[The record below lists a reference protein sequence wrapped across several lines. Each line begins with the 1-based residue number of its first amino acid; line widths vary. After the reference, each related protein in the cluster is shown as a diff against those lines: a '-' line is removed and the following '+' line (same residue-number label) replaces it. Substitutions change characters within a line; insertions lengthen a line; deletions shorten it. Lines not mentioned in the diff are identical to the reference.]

1 MKKYLIFAASALALA
16 SCSSDDFLGE
26 NPGNVQNATTAINF
40 GGEAGKTTRGIQTGS
55 AAAATLKNHFVVF
68 GDKTN
73 AAGTKAVYDH
83 YDVQWIGDGDDK
95 KTQTNQ
101 HGWEYVGYTPNKN
114 SSLATDAKQSIKYW
128 DYSADEYNFAAFS
141 LGELTSQ
148 TENNPYENQVDKNAT
163 TIESGKVKI
172 SQIESKAT
180 KYTIEGSAEAIAKL
194 YISDRVTAKPSNT
207 TSPDINYQNAVQFN
221 FRALKS
227 LVRLGIFETVP
238 GYSVK
243 EVKFY
248 SSTNTTSA
256 QATNTPGLYAT
267 TTSIPAGNG
276 KATVTFGAKDAN
288 DGSYNK
294 AKVEWT
300 ANNNVKDI
308 TFKELT
314 LTGVDSKEDAGTTN
328 QYIGRTPST
337 ASLPTEYTTVI
348 PSTGIGA
355 LTLKV
360 DYTLVSTDGSNEEIK
375 VTGATA
381 TVPSEYTQWQ
391 PNYSYTYIFKISD
404 KTNGST
410 GTPETN
416 PAGLYPITFDAIVT
430 ETETGKQET
439 ITTVETPSITTYAKD
454 AINNNEYK
462 TDNHIYVSVSGANG
476 KSEELFKET
485 ITSTEESSTTSYTYY
500 AKLYKLSGTTESIT
514 EAEAEAILKNYK
526 TLGGKI
532 LTEEGTYP
540 TNTKDSRFVDQIDAN
555 DAVDGVAVK
564 GNFFK
569 FKPTEEGTYVFAYEK
584 GDVKSYKVIKV
595 TAVTPVP

>member
-55 AAAATLKNHFVVF
+55 AAASTLKNHFVVF

-73 AAGTKAVYDH
+73 DAGTQAVYDH
-83 YDVQWIGDGDDK
+83 YDVQWIGNGDDK

-101 HGWEYVGYTPNKN
+101 HGWEYVGYKPNKN

-128 DYSADEYNFAAFS
+128 DYSATEYNFAAFS

-148 TENNPYENQVDKNAT
+148 TENNPYENQVKYDVTGDVETN
-163 TIESGKVKI
+163 KVRISKI
-172 SQIESKAT
+172 ASKASQ
-180 KYTIEGSAEAIAKL
+180 YTIEGSAGNIAKL
-194 YISDRVTAKPSNT
+194 YISDRVTAKLTGATDPEI
-207 TSPDINYQNAVQFN
+207 DYQKAVQFN

-300 ANNNVKDI
+300 ADNNVKDI

-360 DYTLVSTDGSNEEIK
+360 DYTLVSTDGSNEKIK

-381 TVPSEYTQWQ
+381 VVPAEYTKWQ

-410 GTPETN
+410 GGGT
-416 PAGLYPITFDAIVT
+416 AGLYPITFDAIVT

-454 AINNNEYK
+454 AINNEYK
-462 TDNHIYVSVSGANG
+462 TDNNIYVSVSGTNG

-485 ITSTEESSTTSYTYY
+485 TTSIEESSTTSYTYY
-500 AKLYKLSGTTESIT
+500 AKLYKLNAGATIT
-514 EAEAEAILKNYK
+514 EAEVPSILNA
-526 TLGGKI
+526 TGMSLGGKI

-569 FKPTEEGTYVFAYEK
+569 FTPTAEGTYVFAYEK

-595 TAVTPVP
+595 AATTVAP

>member
-40 GGEAGKTTRGIQTGS
+40 GGDAGKTTRANKTGEN
-55 AAAATLKNHFVVF
+55 AANALQKHFVVY
-68 GDKTN
+68 GAKTN
-73 AAGTKAVYDH
+73 DAGTQAVYDH
-83 YDVQWIGDGDDK
+83 YDVKWIGDEADK

-114 SSLATDAKQSIKYW
+114 SNLATDATQSIKYW
-128 DYSADEYNFAAFS
+128 DYSASEYNFAAFS
-141 LGELTSQ
+141 LGELTDE
-148 TENNPYENQVDKNAT
+148 TDPYKNQLKHDAT
-163 TIESGKVKI
+163 DAVTAGNVKI
-172 SQIESKAT
+172 SKIDSKAT
-180 KYTIEGSAEAIAKL
+180 TYTVEGAVDDITKL
-194 YISDRVTAKPSNT
+194 YISDRITAKPNGST
-207 TSPDINYQNAVQFN
+207 PDIDYNKPVQFN

-256 QATNTPGLYAT
+256 QATETPSLYAT
-267 TTSIPAGNG
+267 TNSIPAGEG

-300 ANNNVKDI
+300 ADNNVKDI

-337 ASLPTEYTTVI
+337 ASLPTKYTTVI

-410 GTPETN
+410 GGGT
-416 PAGLYPITFDAIVT
+416 AGLYPITFDAIVT

-454 AINNNEYK
+454 AINNEYK
-462 TDNHIYVSVSGANG
+462 TGNHIYVSVSGANG

-500 AKLYKLSGTTESIT
+500 AKLYKLYCTTESIT
-514 EAEAEAILKNYK
+514 EAEAEAILKNNK
-526 TLGGKI
+526 TLGEKI

-569 FKPTEEGTYVFAYEK
+569 FTPTAEGTYVFAYEK
-584 GDVKSYKVIKV
+584 DDVKSYKVIKV
-595 TAVTPVP
+595 AATTVAP

>member
-1 MKKYLIFAASALALA
+1 MYMKKYVFLAVSALALA
-16 SCSSDDFLGE
+16 SCSSDDFVGTE
-26 NPGNVQNATTAINF
+26 GGNVENGANKAINF
-40 GGEAGKTTRGIQTGS
+40 GGGTGKITRASEGE
-55 AAAATLKNHFVVF
+55 AAATLLGSHFVVF
-68 GDKTN
+68 GDKTT
-73 AAGTKAVYDH
+73 GSTTHTVYDH
-83 YDVQWIGDGDDK
+83 YDVKWIGK
-95 KTQTNQ
+95 NVATQSNQ
-101 HGWEYVGYTPNKN
+101 NGWEYVGLTPNKN
-114 SSLATDAKQSIKYW
+114 SSLADATQTIKYW

-148 TENNPYENQVDKNAT
+148 TENNPYENQVKYDVTGDVENN
-163 TIESGKVKI
+163 KVRI
-172 SQIESKAT
+172 SQIASKAST
-180 KYTIEGSAEAIAKL
+180 YTIEGSAEDIAKL
-194 YISDRVTAKPSNT
+194 YISDRVTAKPKGT
-207 TSPDINYQNAVQFN
+207 TSPDIDYQKAVQFN

-227 LVRLGIFETVP
+227 QVRMGIFEIIP

-243 EVKFY
+243 DVKFY
-248 SSTNTTSA
+248 SSNTSTP
-256 QATNTPGLYAT
+256 ATETPSLYAT
-267 TTSIPAGNG
+267 TNSIPAGEG
-276 KATVTFGAKDAN
+276 KATVTFGASGATD
-288 DGSYNK
+288 YNK
-294 AKVEWT
+294 AKVEWE
-300 ANNNVKDI
+300 AQNNVENIKFGALSKKKEEAKEEAGI
-308 TFKELT
+308 T
-314 LTGVDSKEDAGTTN
+314 
-328 QYIGRTPST
+328 YIGRTAND
-337 ASLPTEYTTVI
+337 ASLPTKYTTVI
-348 PSTGIGA
+348 PSTEIGA

-410 GTPETN
+410 GGGT
-416 PAGLYPITFDAIVT
+416 AGLYPIVFDAIVT

-439 ITTVETPSITTYAKD
+439 ITTVETRSITTYAKD

-462 TDNHIYVSVSGANG
+462 TGNHIYVSVSGANG

-485 ITSTEESSTTSYTYY
+485 TTSTEESSTTSYTYY

-514 EAEAEAILKNYK
+514 EAEAEAILKNNN
-526 TLGGKI
+526 TLGGKT

-569 FKPTEEGTYVFAYEK
+569 FTPTEEGIYVFAYEN
-584 GDVKSYKVIKV
+584 GNIKSYKVIKV
-595 TAVTPVP
+595 TK

>member
-1 MKKYLIFAASALALA
+1 MKKYLIFAASALVLA

-40 GGEAGKTTRGIQTGS
+40 GGEAGKTTRGNQTGS
-55 AAAATLKNHFVVF
+55 AAAATLKNHFVVY
-68 GDKTN
+68 GAKTN
-73 AAGTKAVYDH
+73 DAETQAVYDH
-83 YDVQWIGDGDDK
+83 YDVKWIGDEADK

-114 SSLATDAKQSIKYW
+114 SSLATDATQSIKYW
-128 DYSADEYNFAAFS
+128 DYSASEYNFAAFS
-141 LGELTSQ
+141 LGKLTDE
-148 TENNPYENQVDKNAT
+148 TDPYKNQLKHDAT
-163 TIESGKVKI
+163 DAVTAGNVKI
-172 SQIESKAT
+172 SKIDSKAT
-180 KYTIEGSAEAIAKL
+180 TYTVEGAVGDITKL
-194 YISDRVTAKPSNT
+194 YISDRITAKPNGST
-207 TSPDINYQNAVQFN
+207 PDIDYNQPVQFN

-256 QATNTPGLYAT
+256 QATKTPGLYAT
-267 TTSIPAGNG
+267 TNSIPAGEG

-300 ANNNVKDI
+300 ASNNVKDI

-360 DYTLVSTDGSNEEIK
+360 DYTLVSTDGSNEKIK

-381 TVPSEYTQWQ
+381 VVPAEYTKWQ

-410 GTPETN
+410 GGGT
-416 PAGLYPITFDAIVT
+416 AGLYPITFDAIVT

-454 AINNNEYK
+454 AINNEYK
-462 TDNHIYVSVSGANG
+462 TDNNIYVSVSGTNG

-485 ITSTEESSTTSYTYY
+485 TTSIEESSTTSYTYY
-500 AKLYKLSGTTESIT
+500 AKLYNLNAGATIT
-514 EAEAEAILKNYK
+514 EAEVPSILNA
-526 TLGGKI
+526 TGMSLGGKI
-532 LTEEGTYP
+532 LTQEFTYD
-540 TNTKDSRFVDQIDAN
+540 TNTKNSHFVSQIDAD

-569 FKPTEEGTYVFAYEK
+569 FTPTAKGTYVFAYEK
-584 GDVKSYKVIKV
+584 GAVKSYKVIKV
-595 TAVTPVP
+595 TAVTPAP

>member
-40 GGEAGKTTRGIQTGS
+40 GGDAGKITRANKTRVD
-55 AAAATLKNHFVVF
+55 AANALQKHFVVY
-68 GDKTN
+68 GAKTN
-73 AAGTKAVYDH
+73 DAGTQAVYDH
-83 YDVQWIGDGDDK
+83 YDVKWIGVEADK

-128 DYSADEYNFAAFS
+128 DYSATEYNFAAFS
-141 LGELTSQ
+141 LGELTDE
-148 TENNPYENQVDKNAT
+148 TDPYKNQLKHDAT
-163 TIESGKVKI
+163 DAVTAGNVKI
-172 SQIESKAT
+172 SQINSMAS
-180 KYTIEGSAEAIAKL
+180 KYTVEGAVGDITKL
-194 YISDRVTAKPSNT
+194 YISDRITAKPNGST
-207 TSPDINYQNAVQFN
+207 PDIDYNKPVQFN

-256 QATNTPGLYAT
+256 QATETPSLYAT
-267 TTSIPAGNG
+267 TNSIPAGEG

-294 AKVEWT
+294 AKVTWT

-308 TFKELT
+308 IFKELT

-360 DYTLVSTDGSNEEIK
+360 DYTLVSTDGSYEEIK

-454 AINNNEYK
+454 AINNEYK
-462 TDNHIYVSVSGANG
+462 TGKNIYVSVSDANG
-476 KSEELFKET
+476 TSQELFKET
-485 ITSTEESSTTSYTYY
+485 TTSTEESSTTYYTYY
-500 AKLYKLSGTTESIT
+500 AKLYKLNADATIT
-514 EAEAEAILKNYK
+514 EAEVPSILNA
-526 TLGGKI
+526 TGMSLGGKT
-532 LTEEGTYP
+532 LTQEFTYD
-540 TNTKDSRFVDQIDAN
+540 TNTKDSHFVSQIDAD
-555 DAVDGVAVK
+555 DAVDGVAVNGK
-564 GNFFK
+564 FFK
-569 FKPTEEGTYVFAYEK
+569 FIPTAGTYVFAYEK
-584 GDVKSYKVIKV
+584 DDVKSYKVIKV
-595 TAVTPVP
+595 TAVTPAP

>member
-1 MKKYLIFAASALALA
+1 MYMKKYIFLAVSALALA
-16 SCSSDDFLGE
+16 SCSSEDFVGTE
-26 NPGNVQNATTAINF
+26 GGNVENGANKAINF
-40 GGEAGKTTRGIQTGS
+40 GGETGKITRAGQKIEQDAANALGS
-55 AAAATLKNHFVVF
+55 HFVVF
-68 GDKTN
+68 GDKTT
-73 AAGTKAVYDH
+73 GSTTHTVYDH
-83 YDVQWIGDGDDK
+83 YDVKWIGKDAA
-95 KTQTNQ
+95 TQSNQ
-101 HGWEYVGYTPNKN
+101 KGWEYVGLTPNKN
-114 SSLATDAKQSIKYW
+114 SSLADATQTIKYW

-148 TENNPYENQVDKNAT
+148 TENNPYENQVKYDVTGDVENN
-163 TIESGKVKI
+163 KVRI
-172 SQIESKAT
+172 SQIASKAS

-194 YISDRVTAKPSNT
+194 YISDRVTATNSNT
-207 TSPDINYQNAVQFN
+207 KSPDINYKDAVQFN

-256 QATNTPGLYAT
+256 QATKTPGLYAT
-267 TTSIPAGNG
+267 TTTIPAGNG
-276 KATVTFGAKDAN
+276 TATVTFGAKDAT

-294 AKVEWT
+294 AKVTWT
-300 ANNNVKDI
+300 AENNVKDI

-410 GTPETN
+410 GGGT
-416 PAGLYPITFDAIVT
+416 AGLYPIVFDAIVT
-430 ETETGKQET
+430 ETETGNQET
-439 ITTVETPSITTYAKD
+439 ITTVETRSITTYAKD
-454 AINNNEYK
+454 AINNEYLPN
-462 TDNHIYVSVSGANG
+462 TNIYVSVSSANG
-476 KSEELFKET
+476 TSEKLYEE
-485 ITSTEESSTTSYTYY
+485 ITPEEGQTVSYKYY

-514 EAEAEAILKNYK
+514 EAEAEAILKNNK
-526 TLGGKI
+526 TLGGKT
-532 LTEEGTYP
+532 LTEEGTYS
-540 TNTKDSRFVDQIDAN
+540 KDQIDNHFVSQIDAA
-555 DAVDGVAVK
+555 DAVDGVAVE

-569 FKPTEEGTYVFAYEK
+569 FTPTAGTYVFAYEN
-584 GDVKSYKVIKV
+584 GNIKSYKVIKV
-595 TAVTPVP
+595 TQ

>member
-1 MKKYLIFAASALALA
+1 MKKYLIFAASAFALA

-40 GGEAGKTTRGIQTGS
+40 GGDAGKTTRANKTGVD
-55 AAAATLKNHFVVF
+55 AANALQKHFVVY

-73 AAGTKAVYDH
+73 DTETQAVYDH
-83 YDVQWIGDGDDK
+83 YDVKWIGDEADK

-114 SSLATDAKQSIKYW
+114 SNLATDAKQSIKYW
-128 DYSADEYNFAAFS
+128 DYSATEYNFAAFS

-163 TIESGKVKI
+163 TIASGKVKI

-227 LVRLGIFETVP
+227 QVRMGIFEIIP

-256 QATNTPGLYAT
+256 QATETPSLYAT
-267 TTSIPAGNG
+267 TNSIPAGEG
-276 KATVTFGAKDAN
+276 KATVTFGASGATD
-288 DGSYNK
+288 YNK
-294 AKVEWT
+294 AKVEWE
-300 ANNNVKDI
+300 AQNNVENI
-308 TFKELT
+308 TFEALSKKKEEA
-314 LTGVDSKEDAGTTN
+314 KEEAGTT
-328 QYIGRTPST
+328 YIGRTAND
-337 ASLPTEYTTVI
+337 ASLPTNYTTVI

-360 DYTLVSTDGSNEEIK
+360 DYTLVSTDGSNEKIK

-454 AINNNEYK
+454 AINNEYK
-462 TDNHIYVSVSGANG
+462 TDKHIYVSVSDANG
-476 KSEELFKET
+476 TSQELFKET
-485 ITSTEESSTTSYTYY
+485 TTSIEESSTTYYTYY
-500 AKLYKLSGTTESIT
+500 AKLYKLNADATIT
-514 EAEAEAILKNYK
+514 EAEVPSILNA
-526 TLGGKI
+526 TGMSLGGKT
-532 LTEEGTYP
+532 LTQEFTYD
-540 TNTKDSRFVDQIDAN
+540 TNTKDSHFVSQIDAD
-555 DAVDGVAVK
+555 DAVDGVAVNGK
-564 GNFFK
+564 FFK
-569 FKPTEEGTYVFAYEK
+569 FIPTAGTYVFAYEK
-584 GDVKSYKVIKV
+584 DDVKSYKVIKV
-595 TAVTPVP
+595 TAVTPAP

>member
-1 MKKYLIFAASALALA
+1 MKKYLIFAASALVLA

-40 GGEAGKTTRGIQTGS
+40 GGDAGKTTRANKTGEN
-55 AAAATLKNHFVVF
+55 AANALQKHFVVY
-68 GDKTN
+68 GAKTN
-73 AAGTKAVYDH
+73 DAGTQAVYDH
-83 YDVQWIGDGDDK
+83 YDVKWIGDEADK

-101 HGWEYVGYTPNKN
+101 HGWEYVGYKPNKN

-128 DYSADEYNFAAFS
+128 DYSASEYNFAAFS
-141 LGELTSQ
+141 LGELTYE
-148 TENNPYENQVDKNAT
+148 TDPYKNQLKHDAT
-163 TIESGKVKI
+163 DAVTAGNVKI
-172 SQIESKAT
+172 SKIDSKAT
-180 KYTIEGSAEAIAKL
+180 TYTVEGAVDDITKL
-194 YISDRVTAKPSNT
+194 YISDRITAKPNGST
-207 TSPDINYQNAVQFN
+207 PDIDYNKPVKFN

-256 QATNTPGLYAT
+256 QATETPSLYAT
-267 TTSIPAGNG
+267 TNSIPAGEG
-276 KATVTFGAKDAN
+276 KATVTFGASGATD
-288 DGSYNK
+288 YNK
-294 AKVEWT
+294 AKVEWE
-300 ANNNVKDI
+300 AQNNVKNI
-308 TFKELT
+308 TFGDLSKKKEEA
-314 LTGVDSKEDAGTTN
+314 KEEAGTT
-328 QYIGRTPST
+328 YIGRTAND
-337 ASLPTEYTTVI
+337 ASLPTKYTTVI

-360 DYTLVSTDGSNEEIK
+360 DYTLVSTDGSNEKIK

-381 TVPSEYTQWQ
+381 VVPAEYTKWQ

-410 GTPETN
+410 GGGT
-416 PAGLYPITFDAIVT
+416 AGLYPITFDAIVT

-454 AINNNEYK
+454 AINNEYK
-462 TDNHIYVSVSGANG
+462 TDNNIYVSVSGTNG
-476 KSEELFKET
+476 KSQELFKET
-485 ITSTEESSTTSYTYY
+485 TTLTEESSTTSYTYY
-500 AKLYKLSGTTESIT
+500 AKLYKLNADATIT
-514 EAEAEAILKNYK
+514 EAEVPSILNA
-526 TLGGKI
+526 TGMSLGGKT
-532 LTEEGTYP
+532 LTQECTYD
-540 TNTKDSRFVDQIDAN
+540 TNTKDSHFVSQIDAD
-555 DAVDGVAVK
+555 DAVDGVAVN

-569 FKPTEEGTYVFAYEK
+569 FTPTAEGTYVFAYEK
-584 GDVKSYKVIKV
+584 VDVKSYKVIKV

>member
-1 MKKYLIFAASALALA
+1 MKKYIFLAASALALA
-16 SCSSDDFLGE
+16 SCSSDDFVGTE
-26 NPGNVQNATTAINF
+26 GGNVENGANKAINF
-40 GGEAGKTTRGIQTGS
+40 GGETGKITRAGQKTDQD
-55 AAAATLKNHFVVF
+55 AAKALGFHFVVF
-68 GDKTN
+68 GDKTT
-73 AAGTKAVYDH
+73 GSTTHTVYDH
-83 YDVQWIGDGDDK
+83 YDVKWIGK
-95 KTQTNQ
+95 NVATQSNQ
-101 HGWEYVGYTPNKN
+101 NGWEYVGLTPNKN
-114 SSLATDAKQSIKYW
+114 SSLADATQTIKYW

-148 TENNPYENQVDKNAT
+148 TENNPYENQVKYDVTGDVENN
-163 TIESGKVKI
+163 KVRI
-172 SQIESKAT
+172 SQIASKAST
-180 KYTIEGSAEAIAKL
+180 YTIEGSAENIAKL
-194 YISDRVTAKPSNT
+194 YISDRVTAKQKGT
-207 TSPDINYQNAVQFN
+207 TSPDIDYQKAVQFN

-256 QATNTPGLYAT
+256 QATKTPGLYAT
-267 TTSIPAGNG
+267 KTTIPAGNG
-276 KATVTFGAKDAN
+276 TATVTFGAKNAT

-294 AKVEWT
+294 AKVTWT
-300 ANNNVKDI
+300 AKNNVKDI

-337 ASLPTEYTTVI
+337 ASLPKEYTTVI

-410 GTPETN
+410 GGGT
-416 PAGLYPITFDAIVT
+416 AGLYPIVFDAIVT

-439 ITTVETPSITTYAKD
+439 ITTGETRSITTYAKD
-454 AINNNEYK
+454 AINNEYLRN
-462 TDNHIYVSVSGANG
+462 TNVYVSVSGTNG
-476 KSEELFKET
+476 TSEKLYEE
-485 ITSTEESSTTSYTYY
+485 ITPEEGQTVSYKYY
-500 AKLYKLSGTTESIT
+500 AKLYKLSVAEGTTKSLT
-514 EAEAEAILKNYK
+514 EAEAEAILKNNN
-526 TLGGKI
+526 TLGGKT

-569 FKPTEEGTYVFAYEK
+569 FTPTEEGIYVFAYEN
-584 GDVKSYKVIKV
+584 GNIKSYKVIKV
-595 TAVTPVP
+595 TQ

>member
-40 GGEAGKTTRGIQTGS
+40 GGDAGKTTRGNQTGS
-55 AAAATLKNHFVVF
+55 AAAAAILKNHFVVF

-73 AAGTKAVYDH
+73 DAGTQAVYDH
-83 YDVQWIGDGDDK
+83 YDVQWIGNGDDK

-101 HGWEYVGYTPNKN
+101 HGWEYVGYKPNKN

-128 DYSADEYNFAAFS
+128 DYSAYEYNFAAFS

-148 TENNPYENQVDKNAT
+148 TENNPYENQVKYDVTGDVENNKVRISKIASNA
-163 TIESGKVKI
+163 
-172 SQIESKAT
+172 SQ
-180 KYTIEGSAEAIAKL
+180 YTVEGSAENIAKL
-194 YISDRVTAKPSNT
+194 YISDRVTAKLTGATVPEI
-207 TSPDINYQNAVQFN
+207 DYQKAVQFN

-256 QATNTPGLYAT
+256 QATETPSLYAT
-267 TTSIPAGNG
+267 TNSIPAGEG

-294 AKVEWT
+294 AKVTWT

-410 GTPETN
+410 GGGT
-416 PAGLYPITFDAIVT
+416 AGLYPITFDAIVT

-454 AINNNEYK
+454 AINNE
-462 TDNHIYVSVSGANG
+462 
-476 KSEELFKET
+476 
-485 ITSTEESSTTSYTYY
+485 
-500 AKLYKLSGTTESIT
+500 
-514 EAEAEAILKNYK
+514 
-526 TLGGKI
+526 
-532 LTEEGTYP
+532 
-540 TNTKDSRFVDQIDAN
+540 
-555 DAVDGVAVK
+555 
-564 GNFFK
+564 
-569 FKPTEEGTYVFAYEK
+569 
-584 GDVKSYKVIKV
+584 
-595 TAVTPVP
+595 

>member
-40 GGEAGKTTRGIQTGS
+40 GGDAGKTTRANKTRVD
-55 AAAATLKNHFVVF
+55 AANALQKHFVVY

-73 AAGTKAVYDH
+73 DTGTQAVYDH
-83 YDVQWIGDGDDK
+83 YDVKWIGDEADK

-101 HGWEYVGYTPNKN
+101 HGWEYVGYKPNKN

-128 DYSADEYNFAAFS
+128 DYSATEYNFAAFS

-148 TENNPYENQVDKNAT
+148 TENNPYENQVKYDVTGDVENNKVRISKIAPNA
-163 TIESGKVKI
+163 
-172 SQIESKAT
+172 SQ
-180 KYTIEGSAEAIAKL
+180 YTIEGSVEAIAKL

-207 TSPDINYQNAVQFN
+207 TSPDINYKDAVKFN

-267 TTSIPAGNG
+267 TNSIPAGEG
-276 KATVTFGAKDAN
+276 KATVTFGASGATD
-288 DGSYNK
+288 YNK
-294 AKVEWT
+294 AKVEWESQ
-300 ANNNVKDI
+300 NNVEYI
-308 TFKELT
+308 TFGDLSKKKEEA
-314 LTGVDSKEDAGTTN
+314 KEEAVTT
-328 QYIGRTPST
+328 YIGRTAND

-348 PSTGIGA
+348 PSTKIGA

-360 DYTLVSTDGSNEEIK
+360 DYTLVSTDGSKEEIK

-416 PAGLYPITFDAIVT
+416 PAGLYPITFYAIVT

-454 AINNNEYK
+454 AINNEYK
-462 TDNHIYVSVSGANG
+462 TGNYIYVSVSDANG
-476 KSEELFKET
+476 TSQELFKET
-485 ITSTEESSTTSYTYY
+485 TTSTEESSTTYYTYY
-500 AKLYKLSGTTESIT
+500 AKLYKLNADATIT
-514 EAEAEAILKNYK
+514 EAEVPSILNA
-526 TLGGKI
+526 TGMSLGGKTLI
-532 LTEEGTYP
+532 QEFPYD
-540 TNTKDSRFVDQIDAN
+540 TNTKDSHFVSQIDAD

-564 GNFFK
+564 GKFFK
-569 FKPTEEGTYVFAYEK
+569 FKQTEAGTYVFAYEK
-584 GDVKSYKVIKV
+584 GEEKSYKVIKV
-595 TAVTPVP
+595 AATTVAP

>member
-40 GGEAGKTTRGIQTGS
+40 GGDAGKTTRANKTRVD
-55 AAAATLKNHFVVF
+55 AANALQKHFVVY

-73 AAGTKAVYDH
+73 DTGTQAVYDH
-83 YDVQWIGDGDDK
+83 YDVKWIGVEADK

-128 DYSADEYNFAAFS
+128 DYSAYEYNFAAFS

-163 TIESGKVKI
+163 TIGSGKVKI

-180 KYTIEGSAEAIAKL
+180 KYTIEGSAEAITNL
-194 YISDRVTAKPSNT
+194 YISDRVTAKPSNAT
-207 TSPDINYQNAVQFN
+207 KPDINYKDAVEFN

-227 LVRLGIFETVP
+227 QVRMGIFEIIP

-243 EVKFY
+243 DVKFY
-248 SSTNTTSA
+248 SSSTSTT
-256 QATNTPGLYAT
+256 ATETPSLYAKT
-267 TTSIPAGNG
+267 NSIPAGEG
-276 KATVTFGAKDAN
+276 KATVTFGASGATD
-288 DGSYNK
+288 YNK
-294 AKVEWT
+294 AKVEWESQ
-300 ANNNVKDI
+300 NNVEYI
-308 TFKELT
+308 TFGDLSKKKEEA
-314 LTGVDSKEDAGTTN
+314 KEEAGTT
-328 QYIGRTPST
+328 YIGRTAND
-337 ASLPTEYTTVI
+337 ASLPTNYTTVI

-454 AINNNEYK
+454 AINNEYK
-462 TDNHIYVSVSGANG
+462 TGNHIYVSVSGANG
-476 KSEELFKET
+476 KSEKLFKET
-485 ITSTEESSTTSYTYY
+485 ITSTEESSTTYYTYY

-514 EAEAEAILKNYK
+514 EAEAEAILKNNK
-526 TLGGKI
+526 TLGEKI

-569 FKPTEEGTYVFAYEK
+569 FTPTAEGTYVFAYEK
-584 GDVKSYKVIKV
+584 DDVKSYKVINV
-595 TAVTPVP
+595 ATTVAP

>member
-1 MKKYLIFAASALALA
+1 MKKYVFLAASALALA
-16 SCSSDDFLGE
+16 SCSSDDFVGTE
-26 NPGNVQNATTAINF
+26 GGNVENGANKAINF
-40 GGEAGKTTRGIQTGS
+40 GGETGKITRAGQKTEQDAADALGS
-55 AAAATLKNHFVVF
+55 HFVVF
-68 GDKTN
+68 GDKTT
-73 AAGTKAVYDH
+73 GSTTHTVYDH
-83 YDVQWIGDGDDK
+83 YDVKWIGINAA
-95 KTQTNQ
+95 TQSNQ
-101 HGWEYVGYTPNKN
+101 KGWEYVGLTPNKN
-114 SSLATDAKQSIKYW
+114 SSLAEATQTIKYW

-141 LGELTSQ
+141 LGELTSH
-148 TENNPYENQVDKNAT
+148 TENNPYENQVKYDVTGDVENN
-163 TIESGKVKI
+163 KVRISKI
-172 SQIESKAT
+172 TSKASQ
-180 KYTIEGSAEAIAKL
+180 YTIEGSAENIAKL
-194 YISDRVTAKPSNT
+194 YISDRVTAKLTGATDPEI
-207 TSPDINYQNAVQFN
+207 DYQKAVQFN

-256 QATNTPGLYAT
+256 QATKTPGLYAT

-276 KATVTFGAKDAN
+276 TATVTFGDKDAN

-294 AKVEWT
+294 AKVQWT

-348 PSTGIGA
+348 PSTEIGA

-410 GTPETN
+410 GGDT
-416 PAGLYPITFDAIVT
+416 AGLYPIVFDAIVT

-439 ITTVETPSITTYAKD
+439 ITTVATPSITTYAKD
-454 AINNNEYK
+454 AINNEYK
-462 TDNHIYVSVSGANG
+462 NGNNIYVSVSGTNG
-476 KSEELFKET
+476 KSEELYKKN
-485 ITSTEESSTTSYTYY
+485 STAEEQIVSYTYY

-514 EAEAEAILKNYK
+514 EAEAEAILKNNK
-526 TLGGKI
+526 TLGGKT

-540 TNTKDSRFVDQIDAN
+540 TNTKDSRFVDKIDAN

-569 FKPTEEGTYVFAYEK
+569 FTPKAEGTYVFAYEN
-584 GDVKSYKVIKV
+584 GNITSYKVIKV
-595 TAVTPVP
+595 TQ